1 MVNMQSVVL
10 LITLRSDSQHGCA
23 EEHMARLTAEG
34 EAVDYSR
41 RLTVAQEQLAEYAAQ
56 KEEDAAGYL
65 QQAQSLQTLLAS
77 LLNSTEDSAA
87 KAQLQAAS
95 SKLCQTLAE
104 EAGEAKSFAAQ
115 QKADVERAKRSSSQ
129 VKDSVVVM
137 LPAAYL
143 LAYLSLSFPSSC
155 IQSHSG

>member
-1 MVNMQSVVL
+1 
-10 LITLRSDSQHGCA
+10 
-23 EEHMARLTAEG
+23 MARLTAEG

-56 KEEDAAGYL
+56 KEEDAAGCL

-77 LLNSTEDSAA
+77 LLQSSEDGPA

-95 SKLCQTLAE
+95 DELCQKLAE

-129 VKDSVVVM
+129 VAVWFVFRLLVLCC
-137 LPAAYL
+137 LPKNRPQSYIPTL
-143 LAYLSLSFPSSC
+143 CIKIHVHSCDVLLSL
-155 IQSHSG
+155 

>member
-1 MVNMQSVVL
+1 
-10 LITLRSDSQHGCA
+10 
-23 EEHMARLTAEG
+23 MARLTAEG

-65 QQAQSLQTLLAS
+65 HQAEALEALLKS
-77 LLNSTEDSAA
+77 LLHNTEDTPAR
-87 KAQLQAAS
+87 AQLQAAS
-95 SKLCQTLAE
+95 HELCQKLAE

-129 VKDSVVVM
+129 
-137 LPAAYL
+137 AG
-143 LAYLSLSFPSSC
+143 F
-155 IQSHSG
+155 

>member
-1 MVNMQSVVL
+1 
-10 LITLRSDSQHGCA
+10 
-23 EEHMARLTAEG
+23 MARLTAEG

-56 KEEDAAGYL
+56 KEEDAASYL
-65 QQAQSLQTLLAS
+65 QQAQSLQTMLAS
-77 LLNSTEDSAA
+77 VLQSSEDGPV

-95 SKLCQTLAE
+95 SELCQKLTE

-129 VKDSVVVM
+129 VKLAVLTCCFV
-137 LPAAYL
+137 L
-143 LAYLSLSFPSSC
+143 LFPVNGLV
-155 IQSHSG
+155 QA

>member
-1 MVNMQSVVL
+1 MQG
-10 LITLRSDSQHGCA
+10 LISFIFLVTYTYQGMLCEPACGHA

-65 QQAQSLQTLLAS
+65 QQAQSLQALLAK
-77 LLNSTEDSAA
+77 LLQSTEDSAA
-87 KAQLQAAS
+87 KEQLQAAS
-95 SKLCQTLAE
+95 TELCQKLTE
-104 EAGEAKSFAAQ
+104 EAGEAKNFAAQ

-129 VKDSVVVM
+129 VK
-137 LPAAYL
+137 LGLLFICCRYL
-143 LAYLSLSFPSSC
+143 A
-155 IQSHSG
+155 